1 MLSMSKNAGKSEMK
15 EANRLMRDNI
25 ARLEAIGIPTIEA
38 QKIALESPELVG
50 LLEAESLGPS
60 RFEDVQMDPRLQAAQ
75 LSALEGITGVAETGL
90 GAEDRL
96 ALEEIKRQAAGQAQA
111 QRATTLQ
118 QMEERGMGDSGA
130 SLIAQLSSGQQ
141 AADTAAMQGMRQA
154 AQAQQ
159 ARMSALGQ
167 QANMASGMQQQ
178 QLGLA
183 GQKASAADAIAQF
196 NTQQRMGVQS
206 QNLAARQNVANQGTA
221 TRNQQEMYNK
231 GLIQQQFQNQ
241 MAKATGVTG
250 QQSTMAGNLQQQAG
264 AAQQAQQAQTS
275 AIIGA
280 AGTVAGASVSDIN
293 AKTNIEDFSS
303 DEFLG
308 KLKPY
313 KYDYKNEENG
323 RGKQAGVMAQD
334 LENTEVGNQAVID
347 TPKGKVVDYNKLG
360 PTMLSSLVELNER
373 LKKLEGKPHG
383 FYIS

>member
-1 MLSMSKNAGKSEMK
+1 MLSMSKNAGKSEMR
-15 EANRLMRDNI
+15 ESNRLLQANV

-38 QKIALESPELVG
+38 QKIALQSPELVG

-159 ARMSALGQ
+159 ARMAALGQ

-206 QNLAARQNVANQGTA
+206 QNLAARQNIANQAAA

-231 GLIQQQFQNQ
+231 ALIQQQFQNQ

-250 QQSTMAGNLQQQAG
+250 AQSNLAANMQQQA
-264 AAQQAQQAQTS
+264 ASAQQAQQAQTG
-275 AIIGA
+275 AILGAGATIGA
-280 AGTVAGASVSDIN
+280 AA
-293 AKTNIEDFSS
+293 
-303 DEFLG
+303 
-308 KLKPY
+308 
-313 KYDYKNEENG
+313 
-323 RGKQAGVMAQD
+323 
-334 LENTEVGNQAVID
+334 
-347 TPKGKVVDYNKLG
+347 
-360 PTMLSSLVELNER
+360 
-373 LKKLEGKPHG
+373 LKK
-383 FYIS
+383 